1 VCFSCC
7 PVNRVQARKFWGSVS
22 LRVEKKRHNEQF
34 CPKVPGNFQNSNG
47 KNILSFRLSLILCY
61 SIWPGIIT
69 FCVYTSLS
77 RIVLFYLTLVKC
89 TWITRPCAHVR
100 GMWNLVTN
108 LNSPLRSCYTVLQ
121 ETISSVNLQY
131 NVNKRV
137 ARHIAKSRR
146 IINFSSNRNVIFRCE
161 KGCEEGV
168 FRDSSG
174 NGVALRVPEKVPLV
188 TAL

>member
-1 VCFSCC
+1 
-7 PVNRVQARKFWGSVS
+7 
-22 LRVEKKRHNEQF
+22 
-34 CPKVPGNFQNSNG
+34 
-47 KNILSFRLSLILCY
+47 
-61 SIWPGIIT
+61 
-69 FCVYTSLS
+69 
-77 RIVLFYLTLVKC
+77 
-89 TWITRPCAHVR
+89 
-100 GMWNLVTN
+100 M
-108 LNSPLRSCYTVLQ
+108 LQ

-188 TAL
+188 TAP